1 MGLTSLLLAYAAGLG
16 CAPYLE
22 FSRPLAAL
30 PCLAALLWL
39 ACRQRRTAPLLLL
52 LFFWALGVAFFH
64 LAITPPR
71 DPGHVRSFPGDQP
84 LTVEGTVLTVADRAF
99 GRTLIDLETN
109 RVGTNGILA
118 PTRGRIRLYLDE
130 EAPGM
135 HPGQAIRF
143 RSRLRAPRA
152 FGTPG
157 EFDYPR
163 QLARQGIFVVTSLKN
178 AREIVPLGAALGHSS
193 FTPIEGWRRQLARG
207 IDDQLSP
214 ASAALVKALIIGDK
228 GGVTPQQRDLLARGG
243 VSHLFAISGLHL
255 GLIAL
260 FLFAA
265 ALTLYR
271 RSESLLLLAPPRRL
285 LPLLLLPLLFAYLL
299 LTGNALPTRRAFLMV
314 LAGGA
319 LAVGARRTQPLRL
332 LASVAFL
339 ILLFEPLA
347 LFEPSFQLS
356 FAGVLGMLLLLPRC
370 QSRLTTLPGPL
381 RWVALLSLTTLAA
394 TLTTT
399 PLVLLHFH
407 FFAPAGLLTNL
418 FAVPAIGFLAVP
430 LGLSGG
436 LLLPVWADGGA
447 LLLQICGAVIEAVLG
462 GVEWL
467 VDWPPLSGWK
477 IYLSP
482 WQTGGVALLCA
493 IPCIV
498 GGTQRAWLT
507 RGALL
512 AAAAA
517 LIGWAPAAPATLTVT
532 ALSVGQ
538 GDAFLVSRADG
549 RNYLVD
555 GGGLHSK
562 TFDVGERLLA
572 PALASLGIRT
582 LDAVLLTHDQADHR
596 QGLPHILEHFPVQVF
611 WCSEDPE
618 ELHPTLVGALRRR
631 NIPAIRL
638 PAGWSILEETGETT
652 LALFV
657 PAVETS
663 NPNDR
668 SLVLYAR
675 QGTDGVLLTGDLETP
690 GVIDL
695 LASPPPPGP
704 VNLLKLPHHG
714 SRKSSP
720 GLLLDRFQPQLTF
733 VSVGAGN
740 SFHFPHAEV
749 LAEVE
754 QRAIPLY
761 RTDLSGSVRFLSDG
775 RGWRVQHWQRGLF
788 R

>member
-1 MGLTSLLLAYAAGLG
+1 MGLTWLLLAYATGLG

-22 FSRPLAAL
+22 FTRPLAIL
-30 PCLAALLWL
+30 PWLAALLWL
-39 ACRQRRTAPLLLL
+39 ACRRRRGAPLLLFL
-52 LFFWALGVAFFH
+52 CFWSLGIVFFH

-71 DPGHVRSFPGDQP
+71 DSGHIRSFIGDQP
-84 LTVEGTVLTVADRAF
+84 LTVEGTVLAVSDRAF
-99 GRTLIDLETN
+99 GRTLIDLETH
-109 RVGTNGILA
+109 RVGMNGILA
-118 PTRGRIRLYLDE
+118 PARGRIRLYLDE

-135 HPGQAIRF
+135 HPGMAIRF
-143 RSRLRAPRA
+143 RSRLRAPRT

-163 QLARQGIFVVTSLKN
+163 QLARQGIFVVTSLES
-178 AREIVPLGAALGHSS
+178 AREIVPLGAALGHNS

-207 IDDQLSP
+207 IDDQLP
-214 ASAALVKALIIGDK
+214 PTSAGLVKALIIGDT
-228 GGVTPQQRDLLARGG
+228 GGVTQQQRDLLARGG

-260 FLFAA
+260 FLFGA

-285 LPLLLLPLLFAYLL
+285 LPLLLLPLLFVYLL
-299 LTGNALPTRRAFLMV
+299 LTGNALPTRRAFLMA
-314 LAGGA
+314 LAGGV
-319 LAVGARRTQPLRL
+319 LAIGARRTQPLRL
-332 LASVAFL
+332 LGSIAFL
-339 ILLFEPLA
+339 ILLFAPLA

-370 QSRLTTLPGPL
+370 QPRLTTLPGPL

-394 TLTTT
+394 TLATT

-447 LLLQICGAVIEAVLG
+447 LLLQVCGAVIEAVLR
-462 GVEWL
+462 GVGWL

-482 WQTGGVALLCA
+482 LQTGGVALLCC
-493 IPCIV
+493 IPCII
-498 GGTQRAWLT
+498 GGTKRAWLT
-507 RGALL
+507 RGTLL

-517 LIGWAPAAPATLTVT
+517 LISWAPAAPATLTVT

-555 GGGLHSK
+555 GGGLHSR

-572 PALASLGIRT
+572 PALGSLGIRK
-582 LDAVLLTHDQADHR
+582 LDAVILTHDQSDHR
-596 QGLPHILEHFPVQVF
+596 QGLLHVLEQFPVQAF
-611 WCSEDPE
+611 WCSEDPA
-618 ELHPTLVGALRRR
+618 ELDFALVGALGRR
-631 NIPAIRL
+631 NIPAVRL
-638 PAGWSILEETGETT
+638 PAGWSILEESEETT

-668 SLVLYAR
+668 SLVLYVR
-675 QGTDGVLLTGDLETP
+675 QGADGVLLTGDLETP

-695 LASPPPPGP
+695 LASPPPGA
-704 VNLLKLPHHG
+704 VSLLKLPHHG

-720 GLLLDRFQPQLTF
+720 GLLLDYFRPKLAF

-749 LAEVE
+749 LAELE
-754 QRAIPLY
+754 QRNIPLY
-761 RTDLSGSVRFLSDG
+761 RTDQSGSIRFLSDG
-775 RGWRVQHWQRGLF
+775 EGWRVQQWRKGLF